1 MLAWPKPSKDAIL
14 LIKPERRSGLS
25 NLCWEREQQAALASL
40 GRRGGLPPGNGRGCP
55 CEIAVPAPPPISHTP
70 VMSSIPGSPTPAFK
84 VTVLDCKSVTA
95 RGGSPVSV
103 AFCGH
108 VDKQEINSPGLR

>member
-1 MLAWPKPSKDAIL
+1 MLSWPKPSKDAIL

-40 GRRGGLPPGNGRGCP
+40 GEVGCP
-55 CEIAVPAPPPISHTP
+55 QGMGEDAPVRLQYQLPPISHTP

-95 RGGSPVSV
+95 GGGSPVSV

-108 VDKQEINSPGLR
+108 VDKQEINSPRLR